1 MIRFTWL
8 QFRFQVAIVAAILA
22 AVAIGLGITGS
33 HLVHLYNSTVANC
46 TTQNDCDTAT
56 HAFLLNDQFL
66 QSMLGPLLLIVPG
79 VIGIFWGA
87 PLVAREVQAGTF
99 RLAWTQSVSR
109 RRWLAA
115 KLGSMALASVIV
127 AGLLSLMVTWWF
139 SPLDRVNA
147 NRFSPG
153 VFDVRGSV
161 VAGYALFA
169 FALGVTAGVLLRRTL
184 PAMAISL
191 ALFVGSRLAV
201 TYWVRPHFLAP
212 VKQSLTLVWGPGA
225 GFAEGSAG
233 GGFFLIPPT
242 AKLPNAWVYSNAVV
256 DRAGHPPSSQFLQN
270 TCPALTGGSPPS
282 AQQVNSCIA
291 AIAAKFDQVVTYQPA
306 NRYWTF
312 QWYETA
318 IFAVLAFMLAGL
330 CFWWVSSRLT

>member
-1 MIRFTWL
+1 MIRLTWL
-8 QFRFQVAIVAAILA
+8 QFRLQAMIAIAALVIIAFVLA
-22 AVAIGLGITGS
+22 ISGLR
-33 HLVHLYNSTVANC
+33 LAHLYNTNVANC
-46 TTQNDCDTAT
+46 AVQGDCATAT
-56 HAFLLNDQFL
+56 SAFRLHDPFL
-66 QSMLGPLLLIVPG
+66 QQMLGPLLLVVPG
-79 VIGIFWGA
+79 LIGIFWGA
-87 PLVAREVQAGTF
+87 PLVAHEVQAGTF

-109 RRWLAA
+109 RRWLAV
-115 KLGSMALASVIV
+115 KLGSMGLASVLA
-127 AGLLSLMVTWWF
+127 AGLLSFMVTWWF

-161 VAGYALFA
+161 VIGYALFA
-169 FALGVTAGVLLRRTL
+169 FVLGVTAGVLLRRTL

-201 TYWVRPHFLAP
+201 TYWVRPHFLSP

-242 AKLPNAWVYSNAVV
+242 VKLPNAWVYSNTVI

-270 TCPALTGGSPPS
+270 TCPALTGGAPPS
-282 AQQVNSCIA
+282 TQQVNSCIA

-318 IFAVLAFMLAGL
+318 LFVMLAFALAGL